1 MIIWKWSSTIKRNT
15 LRHQRS
21 VTDLAVVVDVAVA
34 VVVAVDVAVANKVFL
49 FIYRHSVEFP
59 K

>member
-1 MIIWKWSSTIKRNT
+1 MIIWKWSSTIKGNT

-21 VTDLAVVVDVAVA
+21 VTDLAVVVVVD
-34 VVVAVDVAVANKVFL
+34 VVVVFVDVAVANKVFL

-59 K
+59 Q